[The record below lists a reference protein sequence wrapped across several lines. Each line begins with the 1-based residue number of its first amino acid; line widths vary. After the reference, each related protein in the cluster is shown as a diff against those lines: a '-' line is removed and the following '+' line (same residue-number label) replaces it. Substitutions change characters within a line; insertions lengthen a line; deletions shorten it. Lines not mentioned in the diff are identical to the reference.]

1 MTAWLEE
8 TEALV
13 LKGRI
18 KVPYQW
24 WVGDTGTRF
33 FVSIRDHKK
42 ITGTYCQ
49 KCDMVFVPPRQVC
62 GRCFSP
68 DLVWREVGTAGE
80 LVSYTIPRYRLDM
93 HPLEQPFAYG
103 LVKLDGADTALTHL
117 ISGFEGG
124 QLKKGIRV
132 KAVFREERVGNIL
145 DILYF
150 KPA

>member
-1 MTAWLEE
+1 MNSWLEE

-13 LKGRI
+13 HKGRI

-33 FVSIRDHKK
+33 FVSIRDEGK

-62 GRCFSP
+62 GRCFSS
-68 DLVWREVGTAGE
+68 DLAWREVGTEGE
-80 LVSYTIPRYRLDM
+80 LISYTVPRYKLDI
-93 HPLEQPFAYG
+93 HPLDKPFAYG
-103 LVKLDGADTALTHL
+103 IVKLDGADTALTHL
-117 ISGFEGG
+117 VGEFDEG
-124 QLKKGIRV
+124 QLKTGIRM
-132 KAVFREERVGNIL
+132 KAVFKPERVGNIL